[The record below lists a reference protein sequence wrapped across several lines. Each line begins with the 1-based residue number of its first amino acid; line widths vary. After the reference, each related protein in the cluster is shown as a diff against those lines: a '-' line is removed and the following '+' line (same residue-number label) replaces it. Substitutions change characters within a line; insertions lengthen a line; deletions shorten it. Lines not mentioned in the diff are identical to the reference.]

1 MVSMIQNYEKVI
13 IIKLITNEID
23 NAKISLEKDIK
34 SEEYNITS
42 IYEISEE
49 KLRDLE
55 MYKTQLQQSF
65 VYIQL

>member
-1 MVSMIQNYEKVI
+1 MVSMVQNYEKVI

-65 VYIQL
+65 VYI

>member
-1 MVSMIQNYEKVI
+1 MISMIQNYEKVI
-13 IIKLITNEID
+13 IIKLITNEMD

-65 VYIQL
+65 VYI

>member
-1 MVSMIQNYEKVI
+1 M
-13 IIKLITNEID
+13 D

>member
-65 VYIQL
+65 VYI

>member
-1 MVSMIQNYEKVI
+1 MISMIQNYEKVI

>member
-1 MVSMIQNYEKVI
+1 MKNYEKVI

>member
-1 MVSMIQNYEKVI
+1 MKNYEKVI

-34 SEEYNITS
+34 SEEYNITT
-42 IYEISEE
+42 IYEIKEE

-65 VYIQL
+65 V

>member
-1 MVSMIQNYEKVI
+1 MISMIQNYEKVI

-65 VYIQL
+65 VYI